1 MNRESRLSRAHF
13 SASPDRLPGF
23 SGGFTP
29 EARQRHGLFSAAS
42 VQPGVLTRRPD
53 MHKFL
58 MHLNDLISHMH
69 SFHRRHHRTGIPRL
83 HGTEPLRV
91 DAALKVAP
99 ELFPADR
106 AKLLAKRPFFR
117 VIHQHPDVAAVFLHH
132 DRPEIGALLNGE
144 TLPLSGSA
152 GAIAHRTILRERG
165 GSRSAA
171 GRQQSQQQKFSHSS
185 PNKEIS
191 EEELP
196 QGRPRSR
203 NRPRRL
209 LLSSTPIS
217 YFDFS

>member
-1 MNRESRLSRAHF
+1 MNRESRLPRAHF
-13 SASPDRLPGF
+13 SASPDRRPGF
-23 SGGFTP
+23 LWRLHSRSLPT
-29 EARQRHGLFSAAS
+29 HGPFSAAS
-42 VQPGVLTRRPD
+42 VHPGVLTRGPD

-58 MHLNDLISHMH
+58 MDLNDLISHMH
-69 SFHRRHHRTGIPRL
+69 SFHRRHHGTGIPRL
-83 HGTEPLRV
+83 HGAEPLRV

-99 ELFPADR
+99 EFFPADR
-106 AKLLAKRPFFR
+106 AELLAKRPFFR
-117 VIHQHPDVAAVFLHH
+117 VIHQHPDVAAVFLRH

-196 QGRPRSR
+196 QERPRSR

>member
-1 MNRESRLSRAHF
+1 MSEMLSTSLPIIQVAISSDESWLS
-13 SASPDRLPGF
+13 DDV
-23 SGGFTP
+23 
-29 EARQRHGLFSAAS
+29 EAELFSCDNATAPFIICLHTTAVSS
-42 VQPGVLTRRPD
+42 VVEVP
-53 MHKFL
+53 
-58 MHLNDLISHMH
+58 LNQLSIVKRMIGSNMLFRIVGTLP
-69 SFHRRHHRTGIPRL
+69 SFMPII
-83 HGTEPLRV
+83 V
-91 DAALKVAP
+91 MA
-99 ELFPADR
+99 
-106 AKLLAKRPFFR
+106 
-117 VIHQHPDVAAVFLHH
+117 DVAAVFLRH